1 MRPQALFDDL
11 AKGLAGGT
19 MSRLEAVRLL
29 GAALFGGALASVP
42 GVALAVP
49 PPGTEPPA
57 GAEPS
62 SSACERYCIRN
73 VPVGPERA
81 QCLSQG
87 AQGSGPCYE
96 CNPGLSP
103 AAGPNFPGCPPDQVF
118 DPFAEFGTCCRTCPE
133 DAVVCKSDN
142 GVNEFCVGLDNQ
154 CDSTPGAGGTFDPST
169 CTCTCPPDTTDCAG
183 DSEYAWVHGGGCADL
198 QNDPNNCG
206 RCGYSC
212 QNVSTTAVCV
222 NGVCVESV

>member
-1 MRPQALFDDL
+1 MARETTESSFDDL

-19 MSRLEAVRLL
+19 ISRLEAVRLL
-29 GAALFGGALASVP
+29 GAALFGGTLASVP

-73 VPVGPERA
+73 FPAGPERA

-96 CNPGLSP
+96 CNVGFSP

-118 DPFAEFGTCCRTCPE
+118 DPNAEFGTCCRTCAE
-133 DAVVCKSDN
+133 DAVLCRSEN
-142 GVNEFCVGLDNQ
+142 GVNENCYGLDYQ
-154 CDSTPGAGGTFDPST
+154 CSEGGTFDPST
-169 CTCTCPPDTTDCAG
+169 CQCICQPGTVPC
-183 DSEYAWVHGGGCADL
+183 V
-198 QNDPNNCG
+198 DPSNPVRECVPSG
-206 RCGYSC
+206 
-212 QNVSTTAVCV
+212 TVC
-222 NGVCVESV
+222 